1 MFSAEEEDRTLLV
14 DRKTP
19 VSNKSHVRL
28 RSEPKQPKPEN
39 TMSTRA
45 KLSGTARSSSSC
57 ISAFPEKTNKK
68 NETFIPV
75 HRSTQESYFPIRT
88 TNTGCRPKSGNW
100 RQPSCKLE
108 SASGGPPARS
118 LQKPQQLLQQDDK
131 IRSSQHRLVR
141 QDRDNGNNGKKDQEN
156 SEKPRSK
163 QPYKHYPLSFSGVQ
177 KMMAED
183 TEPHAI
189 AQKFTDE
196 SAGLRQFLENNATN
210 WEATEL
216 VISVIGNFCQ
226 KKGVVQFH
234 NAFIK
239 IVQILATK
247 AVFANLDS
255 TILHIPK
262 SRSTNLG
269 SKQARMSRFI
279 RSISYLTTEMLIV
292 MPALTCDYLGERFFE
307 DLIALKNLPSIKD
320 TNVDEDFDFL
330 QKEGADRLKNAW
342 EQHSKEKLYQGN
354 QKQVNRMQRQELL
367 SLLKPPD
374 DFRQLSVMPE
384 WDDVCN
390 DAQPF
395 LRPNVIKGSYPDVD
409 TYLDIQF
416 RLLREDF
423 FNPLREGIVAFRTK
437 IGKQQKQHI
446 RVDNIRLYYD
456 VKIKDD
462 DVQSDNVY
470 VLEFSTKGFERVNW
484 EGSKRLLFGS
494 LLLLSANNFDSF
506 MLFTVVDRKP
516 DQLSRG
522 RFRAKFEGEILPSYA
537 KKSNLVMAESS
548 VFFEAYRSV
557 LIALQRI
564 SPSHFPMEDYILCR
578 NTAPAEP
585 EYLRSIPNPIYDLTP
600 VRKAFSVSDPDSEEE
615 ENVSSKNEN
624 QLPPMVQRLL
634 MRVPIFDEQS
644 LPDADTLGL
653 DPSQAEALYA
663 ALTRK
668 LAVIQ
673 GPPGTGK
680 TYLGLKIVQTL
691 LHNKQ
696 YWVGLEKPQPTP
708 ILVIC
713 YTNHALDQF
722 LEGIMKFTQNIVR
735 IGGQS
740 KCEALNSFSL
750 REWRQRATV
759 QRMRPG
765 QYRHWL
771 YEARSKLSETK
782 SALEKHRRT
791 QKMIESYGI
800 VNSDTLVTLKI
811 LPQSVYSKLCVL
823 KMAFDRSDRL
833 PALPYWLGIDSI
845 QTLKDI
851 VWALRNS
858 KPQQPSTKAAAE
870 PVLDED
876 EPGNEEE
883 WDKEDVEEIEGQ
895 RILDDDEYLA
905 KPASLKKEKER
916 TTGDAMEIDDVT
928 FVVSIPKMDQE
939 INSLEVVLDQLQDE
953 DAQSILARIAHIQQ
967 QKECLREI
975 LEILPAVDAEE
986 YQRLIEK
993 DLAQLPYLDR
1003 WKIYS
1008 FWRAKASDVW
1018 AAKINLLNLQVQ
1030 QQTNEMKDVETI
1042 ETAEI
1047 IRGAHVVGITTTG
1060 AAKNRALLEH
1070 LKSKIVV
1077 VEEAAEV
1084 LEAHIVT
1091 SMSSSCEH
1099 LILIGD
1105 HQQLR
1110 PPTTVYTLAKNY
1122 HLDVSLFE
1130 RLIKNGVDASVLG
1143 VQHRMRTDV
1152 AKLIVPA
1159 IYPHLK
1165 NHPSVLNYPDVLG
1178 MAENVFFL
1186 AHSEREKGDKSDQ
1199 ESRSHLNPYEANM
1212 SLALARHLLMQG
1224 VEPSKITILTT
1235 YSGQLLH
1242 FKKLRRNHAIL
1253 QGVRITIVDN
1263 FQGEENDII
1272 ILSLV
1277 RSNED
1282 ANVGFLKTENR
1293 VCVALSRAKKG
1304 FYLLGNM
1311 GNLTTSSELWRK
1323 VKNVLAS
1330 SGQIGPHFNLRCEV
1344 HQTIIKANDASHFPP
1359 EGGCFV
1365 KCATQ
1370 MPCGHICPKICHA
1383 EDRDHTRQKCHEA
1396 CLRYCAVGHKCP
1408 KMCYKDCNPCLTR
1421 IPKVLVPCNHT
1432 QITECHRDPATEYC
1446 LTKVVKAFSTCQHTI
1461 ELDCGKPISE
1471 VKCPEL
1477 CGMRLDCEHI
1487 CNRICHKRSSHA
1499 KMPCDQPCRRFTCPE
1514 KHPCPK
1520 KCFEECGRCMFD
1532 VVKKLPCGHDGKIK
1546 CWVLPKDAYCDV
1558 KVEKILSGCQH
1569 TAFVDCSEPT
1579 KDYKC
1584 KRPCGRLMCNDGH
1597 VCHKPCYEPCGPCNV
1612 QVQRTLNCGHTTQTA
1627 CYKDPLAI
1635 KCKFPKDV
1643 VLPGCNHRVQIPC
1656 SESPEQSVCPQ
1667 PCDTRLDCGHQCT
1680 ELCHAKKD
1688 PNHEKY
1694 ICRKA
1699 CSRNKMD
1706 CRENHRCGKK
1716 CFEDCDLCIIKVNRT
1731 LPCGH
1736 SQIAECFLSD
1746 EKIKC
1751 KEIVNKTIIVCMHPI
1766 RIECSAL
1773 ATRGLCKQPC
1783 EKYLSC
1789 GHQCKK
1795 QCRETC
1801 TPLACQEPVEIPKLS
1816 PCGHPFMKSCS
1827 DYHISPGVTE
1837 SQAEEFLQTCP
1848 QRCQATLACEHPCK
1862 GTCGKCFNGRLH
1874 KTCAEKC
1881 GRTLVC
1887 GHSCNVDCAV
1897 SCPPCKETCEYR
1909 CRHSRCRKKCC
1920 EPCAECV
1927 EPCDWK
1933 CDHYTCTMKCHEL
1946 CNRPRCD
1953 EPCRKRLPC
1962 GHRCVGLCGEVC
1974 PPLCRVCHKDQL
1986 TEFVLYGNEEDED
1999 ARFIY
2004 LEDCKH
2010 TIEVEGLDHWMEMKQ
2025 EETQEIQTKRC
2036 PRCKTI
2042 IRSCYRYNNVIKR
2055 TFGDILE
2062 VKRMLLRSRI
2072 SSKDFAERLLKKVN
2086 QSDLQNNALANKLNH
2101 GITNVLAFGLG
2112 AIRNAL
2118 NPTMVRN
2125 KPQFKSLDTDTRY
2138 MIEVQVDVIER
2149 VLSVLAN
2156 APQSASNPTG
2166 LQAPTVSM
2174 TRPLLEKLLNR
2185 VEELLGSLFHRER
2198 FNAKEHDCFIAEVN
2212 RLDLVRAFF
2221 LLKSA
2226 SSTHNRDVLV
2236 AEETRQVEQLL
2247 MKNMQTL
2254 TASYITIIK
2263 EILQKMGKK
2272 LNTGLGISEVE
2283 RQQIVK
2289 AMGLTQ
2295 GHWFKCPNGHIYVIG
2310 ECGGAMQ
2317 ESKCNE
2323 CGAKIGG
2330 GSHRLRSDNL
2340 LAGEMD
2346 GAHHAAWSEH
2356 ANNMA
2361 NFRFDD

>member
-1 MFSAEEEDRTLLV
+1 MLSLEEEDRIFQVHTQNLA
-14 DRKTP
+14 
-19 VSNKSHVRL
+19 SNKHHTSRTSAL
-28 RSEPKQPKPEN
+28 KQLKPEN
-39 TMSTRA
+39 ALSTTA
-45 KLSGTARSSSSC
+45 KHSGSTRSSSSC
-57 ISAFPEKTNKK
+57 ISAVPKKPNKK
-68 NETFIPV
+68 NEISNIPV
-75 HRSTQESYFPIRT
+75 HKSTQGSYFPIHT
-88 TNTGCRPKSGNW
+88 SNVGCRPKSGNW
-100 RQPSCKLE
+100 RQPSCNLE
-108 SASGGPPARS
+108 SACGGPPARPVQKS
-118 LQKPQQLLQQDDK
+118 QQFLQRDDK
-131 IRSSQHRLVR
+131 ISSSQHKLFT
-141 QDRDNGNNGKKDQEN
+141 QDTDNGNDEKDGREN
-156 SEKPRSK
+156 SKKPHNK
-163 QPYKHYPLSFSGVQ
+163 QPFKHHPLSFSVVL
-177 KMMAED
+177 KMMVED
-183 TEPHAI
+183 TEPHII
-189 AQKFTDE
+189 AQKFDNET
-196 SAGLRQFLENNATN
+196 AGLRQFLDSNAAN
-210 WEATEL
+210 WEVIEL

-226 KKGVVQFH
+226 KKGVAKFH

-239 IVQILATK
+239 IVQILANK
-247 AVFANLDS
+247 EVFANLGS
-255 TILHIPK
+255 TVLHITK
-262 SRSTNLG
+262 ARSTNLG
-269 SKQARMSRFI
+269 SKEVRMSRLI
-279 RSISYLTTEMLIV
+279 RSISYLTTEMLTV
-292 MPALTCDYLGERFFE
+292 MPALTCDYLGEKFFE
-307 DLIALKNLPSIKD
+307 DLTALKNIPSIKA
-320 TNVDEDFDFL
+320 TNVGEDFDFL

-342 EQHSKEKLYQGN
+342 EQHSKEKLPQGN
-354 QKQVNRMQRQELL
+354 RQQASRMQRQELL

-374 DFRQLSVMPE
+374 DFRQLSVLPE

-390 DAQPF
+390 NVQPF
-395 LRPNVIKGSYPDVD
+395 LRPNIIKGSYPDVD

-423 FNPLREGIVAFRTK
+423 LNPLREGLVAFRTK
-437 IGKQQKQHI
+437 IGKQQKQQI
-446 RVDNIRLYYD
+446 RVDNIRLYYN
-456 VKIKDD
+456 VQIKDD
-462 DVQSDNVY
+462 GVLPNDIY

-494 LLLLSANNFDSF
+494 LLLLSADNFDSF

-522 RFRAKFEGEILPSYA
+522 RFRAKFEGQILPSYA
-537 KKSNLVMAESS
+537 KKTDMVMAESS

-564 SPSHFPMEDYILCR
+564 SPAHFPMEDYILCR

-585 EYLRSIPNPIYDLTP
+585 EYLRSIPNPVYDLTP
-600 VRKAFSVSDPDSEEE
+600 VRKSFLVSDPQSEEE
-615 ENVSSKNEN
+615 ENASFQNEN

-634 MRVPIFDEQS
+634 MHVPIFEEHR

-668 LAVIQ
+668 LTVIQ

-691 LHNKQ
+691 LRNKQ

-722 LEGIMKFTQNIVR
+722 LEGIMKFTQKIVR

-740 KCEALNSFSL
+740 KCAALSSFSL
-750 REWRQRATV
+750 REWRQRATIL
-759 QRMRPG
+759 RKRPG

-771 YEARSKLSETK
+771 YEARNKLNETK
-782 SALEKHRRT
+782 SALEKHQRT
-791 QKMIESYGI
+791 QRMIESYGI
-800 VNSDTLVTLKI
+800 VHNDILLNSGILTKPVYRTLCL
-811 LPQSVYSKLCVL
+811 L
-823 KMAFDRSDRL
+823 KMPSDRL
-833 PALPYWLGIDSI
+833 TVIPYWLGIESI
-845 QTLKDI
+845 QTLRDI
-851 VWALRNS
+851 VWALRNRS
-858 KPQQPSTKAAAE
+858 PKPQLPSAKATSE
-870 PVLDED
+870 PVVDQD

-883 WDKEDVEEIEGQ
+883 WDKEDLEEIEGQ
-895 RILDDDEYLA
+895 RILDDGEYLS
-905 KPASLKKEKER
+905 KPANLKKEKEW
-916 TTGDAMEIDDVT
+916 TTGNAMEIDEVT
-928 FVVSIPKMDQE
+928 FVVSIAKMDQE
-939 INSLEVVLDQLQDE
+939 INSLETLLDQLQGE
-953 DAQSILARIAHIQQ
+953 DVQTALSKIAQIQQ
-967 QKECLREI
+967 QREYLREI

-986 YQRLIEK
+986 YQRLIESNII
-993 DLAQLPYLDR
+993 QLPYLDR
-1003 WKIYS
+1003 WRIYS
-1008 FWRAKASDVW
+1008 FWRAKASELW
-1018 AAKINLLNLQVQ
+1018 TAQINSLNLQVQ
-1030 QQTNEMKDVETI
+1030 QQTNELKDVETI

-1047 IRGAHVVGITTTG
+1047 IREAHVVGITTTG

-1110 PPTTVYTLAKNY
+1110 PPTTVYTLAKDY

-1165 NHPSVLNYPDVLG
+1165 NHPSVLSYTNVPG

-1212 SLALARHLLMQG
+1212 ALALARHLLIQG
-1224 VEPSKITILTT
+1224 LEPSKITILTT

-1242 FKKLRRNHAIL
+1242 FKKLRRSHAIL

-1263 FQGEENDII
+1263 FQGEENDVI

-1277 RSNED
+1277 RSNEE
-1282 ANVGFLKTENR
+1282 ANVGFLKIENR

-1304 FYLLGNM
+1304 FYLIGNM
-1311 GNLTTSSELWRK
+1311 GNLAAKSELWRQ

-1330 SGQIGPHFNLRCEV
+1330 SGQIGPHFDLRCEV
-1344 HQTIIKANDASHFPP
+1344 HKTIIKANDASHFPP

-1365 KCATQ
+1365 KCVTE

-1383 EDRDHTRQKCHEA
+1383 EDREHIRQKCHGA
-1396 CLRYCAVGHKCP
+1396 CLRFCAVGHKCP
-1408 KMCYKDCNPCLTR
+1408 KICYQDCNPCMTT
-1421 IPKVLVPCNHT
+1421 IPKVLPCNHS
-1432 QITECHRDPATEYC
+1432 QITECHRDPANEYC
-1446 LTKVVKAFSTCQHTI
+1446 LTKVVKAFPTCQHTI
-1461 ELDCGKPISE
+1461 ELNCGTPISE

-1499 KMPCDQPCRRFTCPE
+1499 KMPCDQPCHRFTCPE

-1520 KCFEECGRCMFD
+1520 KCFEECGKCVVD
-1532 VVKKLPCGHDGKIK
+1532 VVKKLPCGHDGTIK
-1546 CWVLPKDAYCDV
+1546 CWMLPKDAYCNI
-1558 KVEKILSGCQH
+1558 KVERILSNCQH
-1569 TAFVDCSEPT
+1569 TAFFDCSEST

-1584 KRPCGRLMCNDGH
+1584 KRPCGKLTCNDGH
-1597 VCHKPCYEPCGPCNV
+1597 ICHKPCYEPCGPCNV
-1612 QVQRTLNCGHTTQTA
+1612 QVQRKLNCGHTTQTA
-1627 CYKDPLAI
+1627 CYKDPLTI

-1643 VLPGCNHRVQIPC
+1643 TLPDCGHRVEIPC
-1656 SESPEQSVCPQ
+1656 SEPPEKVVCPK

-1680 ELCHAKKD
+1680 ELCHVKKD
-1688 PNHEKY
+1688 PTHQKY
-1694 ICRKA
+1694 ICKKA
-1699 CSRNKMD
+1699 CSQKKVD
-1706 CRENHRCGKK
+1706 CRENHKCGKK
-1716 CFEDCDLCIIKVNRT
+1716 CFEDCDLCLVKVNRT

-1751 KEIVNKTIIVCMHPI
+1751 TEIVNKTIIECMHSI
-1766 RIECSAL
+1766 RIECSVI
-1773 ATRGLCKQPC
+1773 ATRRLCKQPC
-1783 EKYLSC
+1783 EKYLKC

-1801 TPLACQEPVEIPKLS
+1801 TSLTCQEPVEIRMLS
-1816 PCGHPFMKSCS
+1816 PCGHPFVKSCS
-1827 DYHISPGVTE
+1827 DYQTSHIVTD
-1837 SQAEEFLQTCP
+1837 SQAVEFLQTCP
-1848 QRCQATLACEHPCK
+1848 QPCRATLTCDHPCK
-1862 GTCGKCFNGRLH
+1862 GSCGMCFNGRLH

-1897 SCPPCKETCEYR
+1897 SCPPCKQTCEYR
-1909 CRHSRCRKKCC
+1909 CQHSRCRKICC
-1920 EPCAECV
+1920 EPCVDCV

-1933 CDHYTCTMKCHEL
+1933 CDHYTCTLKCHEL

-1962 GHRCVGLCGEVC
+1962 GHRCIGLCGEVC
-1974 PPLCRVCHKDQL
+1974 PPLCRACHKDQL
-1986 TEFVLYGNEEDED
+1986 TEFILYGNEEEED

-2004 LEDCKH
+2004 LEDCNH

-2025 EETQEIQTKRC
+2025 EETQEIQTKCC

-2055 TFGDILE
+2055 NFGDILE
-2062 VKRMLLRSRI
+2062 VKRMLLRSRV
-2072 SSKDFAERLLKKVN
+2072 SAKDFTEKLLKKVE
-2086 QSDLQNNALANKLNH
+2086 QSHSQNNALATKLSH
-2101 GITNVLAFGLG
+2101 GITNILAYGLDV
-2112 AIRNAL
+2112 IRNAII
-2118 NPTMVRN
+2118 PTVVQDKRQY
-2125 KPQFKSLDTDTRY
+2125 KTLDTDTRY
-2138 MIEVQVDVIER
+2138 MTEVQVDVIER
-2149 VLSVLAN
+2149 VLSFLAN
-2156 APQSASNPTG
+2156 APRSASSLTG
-2166 LQAPTVSM
+2166 PVVSM
-2174 TRPLLEKLLNR
+2174 NRPLLENLLSR
-2185 VEELLGSLFHRER
+2185 VEQLLLSLFPRER
-2198 FNAKEHDCFIAEVN
+2198 LNVKEHEWFIAEVN

-2226 SSTHNRDVLV
+2226 SSINNRHVLV
-2236 AEETRQVEQLL
+2236 AEETRQVEDLL
-2247 MKNMQTL
+2247 MRNVKTL
-2254 TASYITIIK
+2254 TTSYITIIK
-2263 EILQKMGKK
+2263 EILGKMGKK
-2272 LNTGLGISEVE
+2272 LNTGLGISDVE

-2289 AMGLTQ
+2289 AMGLAQ
-2295 GHWFKCPNGHIYVIG
+2295 GHWYKCPNGHIYVIT

-2317 ESKCNE
+2317 QAKCNE
-2323 CGAKIGG
+2323 CGASIGG
-2330 GSHRLRSDNL
+2330 GSHRLLSDNR

-2346 GAHHAAWSEH
+2346 GARHAAWSEH

-2361 NFRFDD
+2361 NFQIDD